1 MKEQENKCY
10 IIGTKLQAKYG
21 TQTFLVASQ
30 TPPLLAGRTAEPLAD
45 RVSSGEGIKVVDQY
59 GNCQDGY
66 DNTNASTKGNNIT
79 VFYGDNCKMFE
90 TRSNIQNML
99 GAEEYT
105 CHFKNQWHH
114 YLKSGKP
121 NERDNKKIFNYL
133 ENHPTWNKTTKTFKM
148 ALTDYKNSFK

>member
-1 MKEQENKCY
+1 M
-10 IIGTKLQAKYG
+10 
-21 TQTFLVASQ
+21 
-30 TPPLLAGRTAEPLAD
+30 RT
-45 RVSSGEGIKVVDQY
+45 SFNGINVVDQY
-59 GNCQDGY
+59 GNCQDG
-66 DNTNASTKGNNIT
+66 DDKTNASTKGNNIT
-79 VFYGDNCKMFE
+79 VFYGDNSKMFE

-133 ENHPTWNKTTKTFKM
+133 ENHPTWNKTTKYFKT